1 MSTDKLSYV
10 QRFIIWLWL
19 KVRPFV
25 VKPVADRQRLEGSA
39 EQQEAF
45 RELMK
50 RISATGV
57 TMEEAVA
64 GLRAFQRD
72 VEEAEKKV
80 YGGTE

>member
-1 MSTDKLSYV
+1 MPTDKLSYA

-25 VKPVADRQRLEGSA
+25 VKPVADRKRLEGSA
-39 EQQEAF
+39 EQQAAF
-45 RELMK
+45 REFMK
-50 RISATGV
+50 NISARGV
-57 TMEEAVA
+57 TMEEVDA

-72 VEEAEKKV
+72 VEEARKKV